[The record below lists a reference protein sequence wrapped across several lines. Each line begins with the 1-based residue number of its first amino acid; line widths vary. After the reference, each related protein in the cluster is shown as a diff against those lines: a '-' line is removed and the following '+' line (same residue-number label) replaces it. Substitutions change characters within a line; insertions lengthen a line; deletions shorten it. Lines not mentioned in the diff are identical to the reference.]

1 MDNSRFLDC
10 LEADY
15 QRMREVVAGHFDARV
30 PTCPDWTVA
39 DLTRHVGEVY
49 LHKVECMREGSP
61 GESEWPPAGLGDEE
75 PVALLDRA
83 YADLV
88 SELTTRNPGDPGGTW
103 YTPDPTVGFWFRR
116 MAQETVIHRI
126 DAELGAGA
134 PVAPVPE
141 DLAIDGTDE
150 LLKVFVAYSVSRWP
164 EEFTEALANS
174 PGRTYLINAAETGWT
189 VRTSPTE
196 FTVDGGPGMA
206 FTLPDAPAAV
216 VSGSPSS
223 ILRWVW
229 NRETPGEPSPV
240 TVKGSAEALEEL
252 RRCIVIATQ
261 LPALGTVRREGKLTP
276 SEGGWR

>member
-15 QRMREVVAGHFDARV
+15 QRIREIVPGHLDARV

-39 DLTRHVGEVY
+39 DLTRHLGEVY
-49 LHKVECMREGSP
+49 LHKVECMREGSQR
-61 GESEWPPAGLGDEE
+61 ESDWPPPGLGDED

-103 YTPDPTVGFWFRR
+103 YAPDPTVGFWFRR

-126 DAELGAGA
+126 DAELGVGA
-134 PVAPVPE
+134 QVAPIPE
-141 DLAIDGTDE
+141 DLALDGIDE
-150 LLKVFVAYSVSRWP
+150 LLKVFVAYSFSKWP
-164 EEFTEALANS
+164 EEFTDALANS
-174 PGRTYLINAAETGWT
+174 PGRTYLINAAETAWT
-189 VRTSPTE
+189 VTTSPAE
-196 FTVDGGPGMA
+196 LAAEGGPGTA
-206 FTLPDAPAAV
+206 FTLPAASDAVV

-240 TVKGSAEALEEL
+240 TIKGSTEALAEL
-252 RRCIVIATQ
+252 HRCIVIATQ
-261 LPALGTVRREGKLTP
+261 
-276 SEGGWR
+276 